1 MNNTIPAVE
10 HTIAVLEYMSS
21 TDSGVTQSE
30 IRQKLQISMSSAYRI
45 LQTLLKHRWVR
56 KDDAGRYELD
66 HGILPLV
73 HHCYRSMQIFE
84 HAQGLMD
91 DITRKLNVSCKISLR
106 RGDEQTT
113 IMRSELAGP
122 FSLTGRIGVS
132 FPVVE
137 GSVGAALLYREN
149 NDKILELLSRCAVDI
164 PEKSFPEQLLN
175 AVQEVRENGV
185 VFNLKKNRWN
195 IAAGSIPLHD
205 RERRVVAALTVVGN
219 LEDFSNEKLPLLT
232 DAMRHAAQECE
243 NFN

>member
-1 MNNTIPAVE
+1 MNNTIPAAE
-10 HTIAVLEYMSS
+10 HTIAVLEYLSS
-21 TDSGVTQSE
+21 TASGATQSE
-30 IRQKLQISMSSAYRI
+30 ICKKLQISMSSTYRI
-45 LQTLLKHRWVR
+45 LQTLLKHRWAR

-91 DITRKLNVSCKISLR
+91 EITRQFNVACKISLR

-113 IMRSELAGP
+113 IMRSELPGP
-122 FSLTGRIGVS
+122 FSLTGRVGAS

-149 NDKILELLSRCAVDI
+149 NDTILELLSRCTVDI
-164 PEKSFPEQLLN
+164 PEKSSPDQLMDS
-175 AVQEVRENGV
+175 VQQVRKNGI

-205 RERRVVAALTVVGN
+205 RGHRVVAALTLVGN
-219 LEDFSNEKLPLLT
+219 LEDFTGGKLQEIT
-232 DAMRHAAQECE
+232 SVMRQAASKCE
-243 NFN
+243 AN